1 MRKLPEIDDH
11 KINPKDNANPSVK
24 PNASLGANQSIMGK
38 PKPHESAKL
47 HLTGKALYIDD
58 IAAPQGCLH
67 AYVGMTNVA
76 SGLLKSQNLSAVV
89 SADGVVDVITVK
101 DIPGHVDIGA
111 VFGGDPLLVEEHINY
126 FAQPLFAV
134 AATSYVAARKA
145 ALLGQADIEASTPL
159 LTLEDA
165 QKYNKQVRPS
175 HSLVKGDSNKA
186 MAQSVNTLSINQQVG
201 GQEHFYLEGQVSL
214 AIPQD
219 NGGVL
224 VHSSTQHPS
233 EVQKLVAEVLA
244 LPMHKVVVDTRR
256 MGGGFG
262 GKETQA
268 AQWACLAALLAVR
281 NQKAVK
287 LRLARSDDMA
297 LTGKRHPFVN
307 QAQVGFDQEGR
318 ISSLNAQLNGLC
330 GCSPDLSDAI
340 VDRAMF
346 HTDNAYYLPAAT
358 ITGHRWFQNTASNTA
373 YRGFGG
379 PQGMMLAEQML
390 DDIARS
396 LGKDPLLV
404 RQTNLYGQDERGQR
418 NVTPYHQIVTGVDLE
433 RIINELVES
442 SGYWARREEIRSYNK
457 TSLKNGGRYIK
468 GLALTPVKFGIS
480 FTAMF
485 LNQAGALVHIYTD
498 GTVQVSH
505 GGTEMGQGLYTK
517 ISQIVAAELGLPL
530 AHIEVTSTRTDKVP
544 NTSPTAA
551 SSGTDLNGQA
561 ARNAALTI
569 KQRLIDHL
577 VETYQIQ
584 AQDIEFC
591 DGKVSWPNHQ
601 ISFAE
606 LTQQAY
612 MARISMSATGYYRT
626 PKIHYDREQAKGNPF
641 FYYSCGASVS
651 EVEIDT
657 YTGTYT
663 VPRVDILHDVGE
675 SINPGIDIGQIEGG
689 FIQGMGW
696 LTTEELVWGQDG
708 RLQTNGGASYKI
720 PAVGDT
726 PKQFNVAL
734 LQDSKNNEATIF
746 HSKAVGEPPF
756 MHGIS
761 VWSAL
766 RDAIWAFGSEQVNPQ
781 LDTPATPERVLWA
794 LQASKSV
801 VTGAASID
809 PHNGGGA

>member
-1 MRKLPEIDDH
+1 MRKLPDI
-11 KINPKDNANPSVK
+11 KDQNATNTTH
-24 PNASLGANQSIMGK
+24 PNTSAMGK
-38 PKPHESAKL
+38 PTPHESARL

-58 IAAPQGCLH
+58 IAAPEGCLH
-67 AYVGMTNVA
+67 AYVGMANVA
-76 SGLLKSQNLSAVV
+76 CGLLKRQDLMAVTA
-89 SADGVVDVITVK
+89 ADGVVDVITAK
-101 DIPGHVDIGA
+101 DIPGHVDIGP
-111 VFGGDPLLVEEHINY
+111 VFKGDPLLVEEQINY
-126 FAQPLFAV
+126 FGQPLFAV
-134 AATSYVAARKA
+134 AATSRDAARRA
-145 ALLGQADIEASTPL
+145 ALLGQADIEQTPPL
-159 LTLEDA
+159 LTLEQA
-165 QKYNKQVRPS
+165 QAAEKQVRPS
-175 HSLVKGDSNKA
+175 HSLVKGDSA
-186 MAQSVNTLSINQQVG
+186 LALSESINTLSIEQHVG
-201 GQEHFYLEGQVSL
+201 GQEHFYLEGQVAL

-224 VHSSTQHPS
+224 VHSSSQHPS

-244 LPMHKVVVDTRR
+244 LPMHKVVVDMRR

-307 QAQVGFDQEGR
+307 QAQVGFDSEGK
-318 ISSLNAQLNGLC
+318 ITALNADLHGLC
-330 GCSPDLSDAI
+330 GCSADLSDAI

-396 LGKDPLLV
+396 LGKDPLV
-404 RQTNLYGQDERGQR
+404 IRQANLYGSDQR
-418 NVTPYHQIVTGVDLE
+418 NITPYHQTVKGVDLT
-433 RIINELVES
+433 RIIDELVNS
-442 SGYWARREEIRSYNK
+442 SDYWARREAIKKDNQACM
-457 TSLKNGGRYIK
+457 KNGGRYIK

-517 ISQIVAAELGLPL
+517 IAQIVASELGLPL
-530 AHIEVTSTRTDKVP
+530 EHIEVTSTRTDKVP

-561 ARNAALTI
+561 ARNAALAI
-569 KQRLIDHL
+569 KQRLIDHI
-577 VETYQIQ
+577 VDTHQVDAENVVF
-584 AQDIEFC
+584 E
-591 DGKVSWPNHQ
+591 DGHVSWPKHC
-601 ISFAE
+601 ISFAQ
-606 LTQQAY
+606 LTQEAY

-651 EVEIDT
+651 EVEVDT
-657 YTGTYT
+657 FTGTYT
-663 VPRVDILHDVGE
+663 IPRVDILHDVGE
-675 SINPGIDIGQIEGG
+675 SINPAIDLGQVEGG

-734 LQDSKNNEATIF
+734 LQDSKNHEATIF

-766 RDAIWAFGSEQVNPQ
+766 RDAVWAAGGQQVNPQ
-781 LDTPATPERVLWA
+781 LDAPATPERVLWA
-794 LQASKSV
+794 LKAANSIKPNIVVEAS
-801 VTGAASID
+801 
-809 PHNGGGA
+809 

>member
-1 MRKLPEIDDH
+1 MRKLPEINGQKSTSTSH
-11 KINPKDNANPSVK
+11 
-24 PNASLGANQSIMGK
+24 PNTCVMGK
-38 PKPHESAKL
+38 PTPHESAKL

-58 IAAPQGCLH
+58 IAAPEGCLH
-67 AYVGMTNVA
+67 AYVGMANVA
-76 SGLLKSQNLSAVV
+76 CGLLKSQDLTAV
-89 SADGVVDVITVK
+89 ATAGGVVDVITAK
-101 DIPGHVDIGA
+101 DIPGHVDIGP
-111 VFGGDPLLVEEHINY
+111 VFGGDPLLVEEQISY
-126 FAQPLFAV
+126 YGQPLFAV
-134 AATSYVAARKA
+134 AATSYSAARKA
-145 ALLGQADIEASTPL
+145 ALLGLADIDATPPL
-159 LTLEDA
+159 LTLEQVQIA
-165 QKYNKQVRPS
+165 HKTANKQVRPS
-175 HSLVKGDSNKA
+175 HSLVKGDSA
-186 MAQSVNTLSINQQVG
+186 TALAESINTLRINQQVG

-224 VHSSTQHPS
+224 VHSSSQHPS

-244 LPMHKVVVDTRR
+244 LPMHKVVVNIRR

-307 QAQVGFDQEGR
+307 QAEVGFDSAGQ
-318 ISSLNAQLNGLC
+318 ITAVNAELHGLC
-330 GCSPDLSDAI
+330 GCSADLSDAI

-373 YRGFGG
+373 FRGFGG
-379 PQGMMLAEQML
+379 PQGMILAEQML

-396 LGKDPLLV
+396 LGKDPLII
-404 RQTNLYGQDERGQR
+404 RQANLYGQDERDER
-418 NVTPYHQIVTGVDLE
+418 NITPYHQTVTGIDLE
-433 RIINELVES
+433 RIIDELVVS
-442 SGYWARREEIRSYNK
+442 SEYWARREEIRSYNQ
-457 TSLKNGGRYIK
+457 TSLINGGRYIK

-485 LNQAGALVHIYTD
+485 LNQAGALIHIYTD

-517 ISQIVAAELGLPL
+517 IAQIVAAELGLPL
-530 AHIEVTSTRTDKVP
+530 EHIEVTSTRTDKVP

-577 VETYQIQ
+577 VETHQVEEQ
-584 AQDIEFC
+584 SIEFSN
-591 DGKVSWPNHQ
+591 GQVRWPNHQ

-651 EVEIDT
+651 EVEVDT
-657 YTGTYT
+657 FTGTYT
-663 VPRVDILHDVGE
+663 IPRVDILHDVGE
-675 SINPGIDIGQIEGG
+675 SINPGIDLGQVEGG

-696 LTTEELVWGQDG
+696 ITTEELVWGKDG

-734 LQDSKNNEATIF
+734 LQDSKNHEATIY
-746 HSKAVGEPPF
+746 HSKAVGEPPL

-766 RDAIWAFGSEQVNPQ
+766 RDAIWAAGGEQVNPQ

-794 LQASKSV
+794 LQAAKSIKP
-801 VTGAASID
+801 TIGAEAS
-809 PHNGGGA
+809 